1 MNSIEITLER
11 IELPGWLG
19 EYRRF
24 IERLL
29 RHISIDNWEISI
41 LLCDGEMIRT
51 LNASYRNKDEV
62 TDVLSFP
69 QSEGENPDRGQ
80 ELFPAGDIVI
90 AIDRIEEQAGEFGVP
105 FMQELYRMTVHG
117 ILHLAGHR
125 HASTDEDEPMLKL
138 QEKIVSELTG
148 EKDH

>member
-11 IELPGWLG
+11 IDLPEWLG
-19 EYRRF
+19 EYREF
-24 IERLL
+24 IDRLL
-29 RHISIDNWEISI
+29 KHLSIDNWEISI

-69 QSEGENPDRGQ
+69 QGEGETPEGG
-80 ELFPAGDIVI
+80 EGLIPAGDIVI
-90 AIDRIEEQAGEFGVP
+90 AVDRIEDQAAEFGVP
-105 FMQELYRMTVHG
+105 FWQELYRMTVHG
-117 ILHLAGHR
+117 ILHLAGHS

-148 EKDH
+148 EMDH